1 MSDVAQPVAHIQAL
15 DNTTP
20 TLPSSVAGGDSRW
33 MRPSVSPGCDMI
45 HVDARMVLR
54 DQARDTPLGGY
65 DVKNP
70 LVWGIVGAT
79 TRIEDVNGRFVV
91 GVAIFRF
98 DRKAPE
104 GGEISKGARRP

>member
-1 MSDVAQPVAHIQAL
+1 MTDVAQPVAYIQVL

-20 TLPSSVAGGDSRW
+20 TLPSSVAGEVSRW
-33 MRPSVSPGCDMI
+33 MGPSVPRGCDMI

-70 LVWGIVGAT
+70 VAWGGIVGAT
-79 TRIEDVNGRFVV
+79 TKIEDVDESFAV
-91 GVAIFRF
+91 GVAIFLF
-98 DRKAPE
+98 DRKAP
-104 GGEISKGARRP
+104 